1 MRETTDGFAQSNC
14 ATSPLWMA
22 LITVYP
28 VVRRVNSFLRGS
40 MGRGPG
46 GRWGAEVSGKL
57 FIIND
62 ICLLG
67 AQCWE
72 RSGSLRAQDWLMGAL
87 VEPGWLRAPWR
98 EQVIFPTVAG
108 GQRTGVGERPSGAKA
123 RVLFERRPRVGL
135 RPSPQEKH
143 GVSEQRSTFKIQIFK
158 ANHGLSLPCGD
169 RALGLGQRHSSVTPN
184 HCGGACGTRWPW
196 RAWQGQLLGGF
207 EAGDAWGHFE
217 DSVVGSG
224 PETYRSM
231 ARSSRC
237 SRLADSQPWP
247 RIWRVVLCAS
257 EQILSPDFLPR
268 LRGRFRKWGTKD

>member
-1 MRETTDGFAQSNC
+1 M
-14 ATSPLWMA
+14 
-22 LITVYP
+22 
-28 VVRRVNSFLRGS
+28 
-40 MGRGPG
+40 
-46 GRWGAEVSGKL
+46 
-57 FIIND
+57 
-62 ICLLG
+62 
-67 AQCWE
+67 
-72 RSGSLRAQDWLMGAL
+72 
-87 VEPGWLRAPWR
+87 
-98 EQVIFPTVAG
+98 
-108 GQRTGVGERPSGAKA
+108 
-123 RVLFERRPRVGL
+123 
-135 RPSPQEKH
+135 
-143 GVSEQRSTFKIQIFK
+143 
-158 ANHGLSLPCGD
+158 
-169 RALGLGQRHSSVTPN
+169 TPN

>member
-1 MRETTDGFAQSNC
+1 MPFGRTVLGEVRFPESARLADGSVGGTWMVTGSLAR
-14 ATSPLWMA
+14 TSDF
-22 LITVYP
+22 
-28 VVRRVNSFLRGS
+28 SHC
-40 MGRGPG
+40 
-46 GRWGAEVSGKL
+46 GRWAR
-57 FIIND
+57 N
-62 ICLLG
+62 
-67 AQCWE
+67 
-72 RSGSLRAQDWLMGAL
+72 R
-87 VEPGWLRAPWR
+87 
-98 EQVIFPTVAG
+98 
-108 GQRTGVGERPSGAKA
+108 VGERPSAAKA

-158 ANHGLSLPCGD
+158 ANHGLSLPCRD
-169 RALGLGQRHSSVTPN
+169 RALGLGRRHRSVTPN

-268 LRGRFRKWGTKD
+268 LRGRVRKWGTKD